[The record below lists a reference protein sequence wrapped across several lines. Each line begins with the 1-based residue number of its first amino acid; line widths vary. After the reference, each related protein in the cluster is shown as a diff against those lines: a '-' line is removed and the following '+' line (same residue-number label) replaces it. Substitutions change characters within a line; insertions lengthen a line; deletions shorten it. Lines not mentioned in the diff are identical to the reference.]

1 MDVRKAIS
9 VSRIT
14 DVGSVRERNEDA
26 VASELSTGL
35 VMVADGMGGYKGGA
49 IASEISILVVSAEL
63 AELLHQQK
71 KRRLRGNAMSVSDM
85 LKKAVAKA
93 NQAIYSISQHSKACQ
108 GMGTTM
114 VAGVFYDNKLLTGHI
129 GDSRLYR
136 FRDNAL
142 SRLTEDHSLLQEQ
155 LNAGLITPEQA
166 KRSNDSHLVTRAL
179 GTDPE
184 VELEVN
190 EYPVAVGDVYL
201 LCSDGLTDLVPDEEI
216 AQVLINANNQL
227 DIAAKTL
234 VKLANKYGGNDN
246 ISVVIALV
254 KEPFA
259 KKHSWL
265 DMFVK

>member
-1 MDVRKAIS
+1 MDVRKSIS

-14 DVGSVRERNEDA
+14 DVGRMRERNEDA
-26 VASELSTGL
+26 VASELTTGL

-49 IASEISILVVSAEL
+49 IASEIAILVITAEF
-63 AELLHQQK
+63 AELLHQHGSK
-71 KRRLRGNAMSVSDM
+71 KFSRSHMPVAQM
-85 LKKAVAKA
+85 LEKAVKKA
-93 NQAIYSISQHSKACQ
+93 NQAIYSISESNQSCH

-136 FRDNAL
+136 FRNQVL
-142 SRLTEDHSLLQEQ
+142 TQLTEDHSLIQEQ
-155 LNAGLITPEQA
+155 INAGLITKEQA
-166 KRSNDSHLVTRAL
+166 RRSNDGHLVTRAL

-184 VELEVN
+184 VELALSEF
-190 EYPVAVGDVYL
+190 PVSVGDLYL
-201 LCSDGLTDLVPDEEI
+201 LCSDGLTDLVSDDEI
-216 AQVLINANNQL
+216 AQVLINAHHQL
-227 DIAAKTL
+227 DIASKTL

-246 ISVVIALV
+246 ISVVIAFV

-259 KKHSWL
+259 TKHSWL

>member
-9 VSRIT
+9 VSRVT
-14 DVGSVRERNEDA
+14 DVGRVRERNEDA

-49 IASEISILVVSAEL
+49 IASEIAILVISAEL
-63 AELLHQQK
+63 AEMLHQQK
-71 KRRLRGNAMSVSDM
+71 SRKFRQSQISVASM
-85 LKKAVAKA
+85 LKQAVTKA
-93 NQAIYSISQHSKACQ
+93 NQAIYTISESTKSCH

-136 FRDNAL
+136 FRHDVL
-142 SRLTEDHSLLQEQ
+142 TQLTEDHSLLQEQ
-155 LNAGLITPEQA
+155 INAGLITKEQA
-166 KRSNDSHLVTRAL
+166 RQSNDGHLVTRAL

-184 VELEVN
+184 VELALG
-190 EYPVAVGDVYL
+190 EYPVSVGDLYL
-201 LCSDGLTDLVPDEEI
+201 LCSDGLTDLVTDEEI
-216 AQVLINANNQL
+216 EQVLINANDQL

-246 ISVVIALV
+246 ISVVIAFV

-259 KKHSWL
+259 TKHSWL